1 MASIDDESTASAT
14 AAAANAGE
22 LTRESLDALKHLRS
36 YQQALVNLYIDG
48 RIDME
53 KFITHMQAAHAAFQ
67 GAEKAAA
74 DDRELRR
81 QMLVDDWDTGNPD
94 SQRESSTKQKLQTL
108 GSMELQ
114 ARESSATA
122 AVEAEPKGATIRD
135 EFSYSLLEA
144 MWMRRQML
152 TDEDKIQVY
161 HEKVKEMYQALLAK
175 SILNSK
181 CAHEVLDRTTLEKI
195 GLSTVQW
202 LTKAMTMFRT
212 LNFYA

>member
-1 MASIDDESTASAT
+1 MA
-14 AAAANAGE
+14 
-22 LTRESLDALKHLRS
+22 
-36 YQQALVNLYIDG
+36 
-48 RIDME
+48 
-53 KFITHMQAAHAAFQ
+53 
-67 GAEKAAA
+67 
-74 DDRELRR
+74 
-81 QMLVDDWDTGNPD
+81 
-94 SQRESSTKQKLQTL
+94 
-108 GSMELQ
+108 
-114 ARESSATA
+114 A
-122 AVEAEPKGATIRD
+122 AVEAEPKGVTIRD

-144 MWMRRQML
+144 MWMRRQTL

-161 HEKVKEMYQALLAK
+161 HEKVKDMYQALLAK